1 MRRRAGELP
10 ASCAVARALAARAR
24 RRGRQSTC
32 DVAMDLSRRAVRTSI
47 ADAARIMEESVSSK
61 EEIRRIW
68 GSEECSMTGVLS
80 TRVVTRYH
88 CWSGGVHMPEKSTG
102 IAVTPGQAQWIV
114 ERMVA
119 ERRVSAADVRSALAG
134 MGAEIAELERRLAAL
149 REARGDAPTA
159 AQAPRSE
166 PAVAKTRK
174 RRGGRRKKGSGHPR
188 GIAGTLAVLLR
199 SIPAAE
205 HAAIQAIRA
214 DQGVLSAIRA
224 ARIAVRR

>member
-1 MRRRAGELP
+1 
-10 ASCAVARALAARAR
+10 
-24 RRGRQSTC
+24 
-32 DVAMDLSRRAVRTSI
+32 
-47 ADAARIMEESVSSK
+47 
-61 EEIRRIW
+61 
-68 GSEECSMTGVLS
+68 
-80 TRVVTRYH
+80 
-88 CWSGGVHMPEKSTG
+88 MPEKSTG

-114 ERMVA
+114 ERMIA
-119 ERRVSAADVRSALAG
+119 ERRISAAEVRNALAEK
-134 MGAEIAELERRLAAL
+134 GAEIAELERRLAAL
-149 REARGDAPTA
+149 REMRGDAPA
-159 AQAPRSE
+159 GAQARRSE
-166 PAVAKTRK
+166 PAAAKMRK